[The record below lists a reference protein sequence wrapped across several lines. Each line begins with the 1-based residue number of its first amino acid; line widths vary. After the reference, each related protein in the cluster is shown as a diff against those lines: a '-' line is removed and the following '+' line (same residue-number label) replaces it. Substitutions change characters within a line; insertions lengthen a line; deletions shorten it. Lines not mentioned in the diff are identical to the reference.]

1 MVDHR
6 GLRHKNAQVTTPLDP
21 VHYIIY
27 TPKNA
32 QVMTPLDL
40 VHYIIYT
47 PKNAHMMTSLPRAC
61 LLHNTLK

>member
-1 MVDHR
+1 M
-6 GLRHKNAQVTTPLDP
+6 TPLDP